1 MNPIR
6 IHLGPMPGMLSTIID
21 DLLSRESDILVVGR
35 SGERDDA
42 LLQAREEQADIVIT
56 EDSNQ
61 GSTCLNAILSGP
73 PLSIFAL
80 APDGLGAAAIN
91 LTRRQVRL
99 DVDRETLADAIRQL
113 TVPQS

>member
-6 IHLGPMPGMLSTIID
+6 IHLGPMPGMLCTIVD
-21 DLLSRESDILVVGR
+21 DLLSRESDIVVVGR
-35 SGERDDA
+35 SSDREDA
-42 LLQAREEQADIVIT
+42 LLRAREEQADVVIT

-80 APDGLGAAAIN
+80 APDGLGAAAID

-99 DVDRETLADAIRQL
+99 DGDKETLAEAIRQL
-113 TVPQS
+113 TVPQP